1 MTEELVRAAIH
12 REPSLTE
19 YGRTLARVGLRAQRL
34 ETCLR
39 MVEWGGPDTQGLGPC
54 PACSRFPSQ
63 GHAEDCFLDAA
74 LQPHDAITH
83 VEDTVRLVRELL
95 RNGSIQTYID
105 GIQANLNDLHTAV
118 DYALKTLD
126 RL

>member
-12 REPSLTE
+12 REPGLTE

-54 PACSRFPSQ
+54 PACSRFPVQ
-63 GHAEDCFLDAA
+63 GHEEGCFIDAA

-83 VEDTVRLVRELL
+83 VEDTVRLIRELL
-95 RNGSIQTYID
+95 KNGSIQTYID
-105 GIQANLNDLHTAV
+105 GIQASLNDLHTAI
-118 DYALKTLD
+118 DYAVNTLD